1 MKEMEN
7 DRQAIVIWM
16 SHLKQVRSLKRF
28 GNVHYVSRKLKYA
41 VLYCDMDR
49 IPEIMEKLSRFH
61 YVKRI
66 EESYRPFLKTEYE
79 SKKESG
85 LEKRQEDVQ
94 ISI

>member
-1 MKEMEN
+1 MEK
-7 DRQAIVIWM
+7 DRQAIIVWM

-41 VLYCDMDR
+41 VLYCDMTKL
-49 IPEIMEKLSRFH
+49 PEITEKLSHFH

-66 EESYRPFLKTEYE
+66 EESYRPFIKTEYGS
-79 SKKESG
+79 SKDNEF
-85 LEKRQEDVQ
+85 EKRQEDVQ